1 MNKLYF
7 KYCYYWLLARSYFG
21 LYPFYP
27 VTFIYLFSF
36 SCGWTSLEFSFS
48 LLAHYC
54 GCDTTSTHVKFHHGW
69 IRESGEQGNL
79 TESASQSFPAVCL
92 LKLWVLYVL
101 PGISRSPIALCLSIS
116 ALRSPLSAK
125 CRLHSEQSSVIL
137 LLLLWKA
144 QTWHRL
150 TASVVYPT
158 RGTRAIVQ
166 RTWHG
171 ILGGNMADGWA
182 PSSAGSQH
190 LRQDS
195 KPNRVSDSQAHI

>member
-1 MNKLYF
+1 MAYF
-7 KYCYYWLLARSYFG
+7 HSIQLLS
-21 LYPFYP
+21 
-27 VTFIYLFSF
+27 FIYWIFMRSKEAWIQLFIANSQSWMWF
-36 SCGWTSLEFSFS
+36 NLNTCQIPPRMNRRIKW
-48 LLAHYC
+48 A
-54 GCDTTSTHVKFHHGW
+54 
-69 IRESGEQGNL
+69 GNL

-92 LKLWVLYVL
+92 SKLWVLYVL
-101 PGISRSPIALCLSIS
+101 PGISHSPIALCLSVS

-158 RGTRAIVQ
+158 RRTRAIVQ

-195 KPNRVSDSQAHI
+195 KPNRVSDSRAHI

>member
-1 MNKLYF
+1 M
-7 KYCYYWLLARSYFG
+7 RSKEAWIQ
-21 LYPFYP
+21 L
-27 VTFIYLFSF
+27 FIVDVIQPQHMSN
-36 SCGWTSLEFSFS
+36 S
-48 LLAHYC
+48 
-54 GCDTTSTHVKFHHGW
+54 TTD
-69 IRESGEQGNL
+69 ESENQ
-79 TESASQSFPAVCL
+79 ASR
-92 LKLWVLYVL
+92 
-101 PGISRSPIALCLSIS
+101 GISLKAPRSLSQQCVCQNCVFCMFYRVYLALCLCVS

-125 CRLHSEQSSVIL
+125 CRLHSEHSSVIL

-150 TASVVYPT
+150 TASAVYPT
-158 RGTRAIVQ
+158 RRTRANVQ

-195 KPNRVSDSQAHI
+195 KPNRVSDSRAHI

>member
-1 MNKLYF
+1 MAYF
-7 KYCYYWLLARSYFG
+7 HSIQLLS
-21 LYPFYP
+21 
-27 VTFIYLFSF
+27 FIYWIFMRSKEAWIQLFI
-36 SCGWTSLEFSFS
+36 
-48 LLAHYC
+48 A
-54 GCDTTSTHVKFHHGW
+54 
-69 IRESGEQGNL
+69 N
-79 TESASQSFPAVCL
+79 SQSWMWFNLNTCQIPPRMNRRIKWAGESHWKRLAVFPSSVFVKTVGSVCFT
-92 LKLWVLYVL
+92 
-101 PGISRSPIALCLSIS
+101 GISHSPITLCLSVS

-137 LLLLWKA
+137 LLLLWKV

-158 RGTRAIVQ
+158 RRTRAIVQ

-195 KPNRVSDSQAHI
+195 KPNRVSDSRAHI